1 MATLDFQS
9 SFASIKPIELDIMRA
24 NGNRIGIGDLS
35 FSDLIEKFD
44 ISRFPD
50 WENAAEP
57 YLSYVVMSRPD
68 LNGDSATRTVLQNHT
83 MTSAFYND
91 VYGKQLYHSMSNKTS
106 SSSLTKNNNMFLPL
120 ITTRAMSYQTV
131 DVAIRTVEKS
141 TTFYGHVIKYGKH
154 SEEHKVGGSISI
166 DFRNDRFLSVLKMIY
181 LWMCYIWLVSKTG
194 DIEPVMEYQ
203 RNGVLD
209 YAASIYYFVVRRDN
223 RELVFWEK
231 LTGVFPKTTQF
242 SMFSSND
249 DFIMQDKVS
258 IEFDYGIRSDPCD
271 PEVLIDLNMLSGL
284 SSTKIQQMAHFNT
297 KNKSGTTS
305 KSFTKDP
312 FVTGVGGV
320 KNIAFAN
327 SLETPFALG
336 NSFAAYPFAHTMR
349 MEDDSLRYYL
359 DWVKD

>member
-1 MATLDFQS
+1 MAFNDVFNPLS
-9 SFASIKPIELDIMRA
+9 SYYPVELDIMRE

-68 LNGDSATRTVLQNHT
+68 LNGSTANKTVLQNHT

-91 VYGKQLYHSMSNKTS
+91 AYGKKLFHSLSNKTPDGS
-106 SSSLTKNNNMFLPL
+106 SNSNMFLPL

-166 DFRNDRFLSVLKMIY
+166 DFRNDRFLSILKMIY

-194 DIEPVMEYQ
+194 DIEPIMEYQ

-231 LTGVFPKTTQF
+231 LTGVFPKTDQF
-242 SMFSSND
+242 SMFSSSD
-249 DFIMQDKVS
+249 DFILQDKIT

-284 SSTKIQQMAHFNT
+284 TSTKIRKMASFNT
-297 KNKSGTTS
+297 KNKSGTS
-305 KSFTKDP
+305 AKSFTKDP

-320 KNIAFAN
+320 NNIAFAN